1 MKKIKDLE
9 DLNQKIVLLRV
20 DLNVPIKNDK
30 VLDNTRIKK
39 VIPTILYLL
48 NLNAKIIIITHV
60 GRPKGKKIAQLS
72 LNPICKYLKDELST
86 GIRLITKI

>member
-30 VLDNTRIKK
+30 ILDNTRIKK
-39 VIPTILYLL
+39 IIPTISHLL
-48 NLNAKIIIITHV
+48 NRNAKIIILTHV
-60 GRPKGKKIAQLS
+60 GRPKGKIIAELS
-72 LNPICKYLKDELST
+72 LNPICQYLKDKLNTENVN
-86 GIRLITKI
+86 

>member
-30 VLDNTRIKK
+30 ILDNTRIK
-39 VIPTILYLL
+39 L
-48 NLNAKIIIITHV
+48 NLIHI
-60 GRPKGKKIAQLS
+60 
-72 LNPICKYLKDELST
+72 
-86 GIRLITKI
+86 

>member
-20 DLNVPIKNDK
+20 DLNVPIKKDK

-39 VIPTILYLL
+39 VIPTISHLL
-48 NLNAKIIIITHV
+48 NHNSK
-60 GRPKGKKIAQLS
+60 R
-72 LNPICKYLKDELST
+72 
-86 GIRLITKI
+86 